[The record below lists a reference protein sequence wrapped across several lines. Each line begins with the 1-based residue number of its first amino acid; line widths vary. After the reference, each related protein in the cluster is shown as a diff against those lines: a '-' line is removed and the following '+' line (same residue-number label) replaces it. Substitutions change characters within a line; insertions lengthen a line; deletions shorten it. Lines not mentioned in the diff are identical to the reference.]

1 MSNKYCRIL
10 IFFFCFSAYS
20 QNKTNLNLINRV
32 SEDSLKKYEYTLASE
47 LFGGRKTH
55 TNKGLLTSEYIS
67 DKFRSNGLKAPFGQS
82 YAQIISNIPKL
93 LHTTQAIND
102 EKISNSL
109 NNVSEHNFAA
119 QNIIGI
125 LRGRNAGE
133 THLVIT
139 AHHDH
144 MGRSEDG
151 ILYGA
156 DDNGSGISALI
167 EVSRILCEAAKQG
180 IRPKRTIVFVSTDAE
195 EKKLVGS
202 EYYVNNPV
210 LPISKTYCNV
220 NFDMIGRIDS
230 THLVSK
236 NLNNYIYC
244 IYKDTTNQVLN
255 DSYLNNL
262 NDKSTQLILDER
274 YENEA
279 ASTVPYS
286 LITRSDHYPFM
297 KKGIPSIWFFS
308 GFHDDYHQTTDTADK
323 ICYPEL
329 KRRVQFVL
337 TLIWNL
343 ANK

>member
-1 MSNKYCRIL
+1 MTKKILYFFIL
-10 IFFFCFSAYS
+10 IFSLSAYS
-20 QNKTNLNLINRV
+20 QNKTYLSIINQV
-32 SEDSLKKYEYTLASE
+32 SEDSLRKYEFTLASE

-55 TNKGLLTSEYIS
+55 TDKGLLTSNYIANC
-67 DKFRSNGLKAPFGQS
+67 FRSNGLKAPFGHS
-82 YAQIISNIPKL
+82 YAQIISVPQKP
-93 LHTTQAIND
+93 LHSAPPLND
-102 EKISNSL
+102 EKISNNL
-109 NNVSEHNFAA
+109 NNVSESNFAA
-119 QNIIGI
+119 QNIIGV
-125 LRGRNAGE
+125 LRGRNSEKA
-133 THLVIT
+133 HLVIT

-167 EVSRILCEAAKQG
+167 EVSRILSQAAKKG

-202 EYYVNNPV
+202 DYYVNNPV

-230 THLVSK
+230 IHLGSK
-236 NLNNYIYC
+236 NLSNYIYC
-244 IYKDTTNQVLN
+244 IYKDTMNQVLN

-262 NDKSTQLILDER
+262 NDKYTQLILDER
-274 YENEA
+274 YEKEA
-279 ASTVPYS
+279 ESKVPYS
-286 LITRSDHYPFM
+286 LVTRSDHYPFM
-297 KKGIPSIWFFS
+297 KKGIPSIWLFS
-308 GFHDDYHQTTDTADK
+308 GFHNDYHQTTDTPDK

-329 KRRVQFVL
+329 KKRVQFVL
-337 TLIWNL
+337 ALIWDL

>member
-1 MSNKYCRIL
+1 MSKIL
-10 IFFFCFSAYS
+10 SFFLILFFCLSAYS
-20 QNKTNLNLINRV
+20 QNKTYLSLISQV
-32 SEDSLKKYEYTLASE
+32 SEDSLRKYEYTLASE

-67 DKFRSNGLKAPFGQS
+67 DKFRSNGLKAPFGRS
-82 YAQIISNIPKL
+82 YAQIIPVSSTQLASNQV
-93 LHTTQAIND
+93 HTD
-102 EKISNSL
+102 EKISNQL
-109 NNVSEHNFAA
+109 NKVSEHNFTA

-125 LRGRNAGE
+125 LKGKNPGE
-133 THLVIT
+133 KHLVIS

-180 IRPKRTIVFVSTDAE
+180 IRPKRSIVFVSTDAE

-202 EYYVNNPV
+202 DYYVNNPV

-220 NFDMIGRIDS
+220 NFDMIGRVDS
-230 THLVSK
+230 LHSVSPDARK
-236 NLNNYIYC
+236 YIYC
-244 IYKDTTNQVLN
+244 IFRDSTNTIFT
-255 DSYLNNL
+255 DSYLNKL
-262 NDKSTQLILDER
+262 NMQYTQLELDER
-274 YENEA
+274 YNKDNGNYKV
-279 ASTVPYS
+279 SV
-286 LITRSDHYPFM
+286 LIGRSDHYSFIR
-297 KKGIPSIWFFS
+297 KGIPSIWLFS

-329 KRRVQFVL
+329 KLRIQFVL
-337 TLIWNL
+337 ALIWNL

>member
-1 MSNKYCRIL
+1 MTKKIP
-10 IFFFCFSAYS
+10 FFFIFIFSLSVYC
-20 QNKTNLNLINRV
+20 QNKTYLSIINQV
-32 SEDSLKKYEYTLASE
+32 SEDSLRKYEFTIASE

-55 TNKGLLTSEYIS
+55 TDKGLLTSNYIANC
-67 DKFRSNGLKAPFGQS
+67 FRSNGLKAPFNQS
-82 YAQIISNIPKL
+82 YVQIISILPRS
-93 LHTTQAIND
+93 LHAAPALND
-102 EKISNSL
+102 EKTLNNL
-109 NNVSEHNFAA
+109 NNVSESNFAA
-119 QNIIGI
+119 QNIIGV
-125 LRGRNAGE
+125 LHGRNLKE

-144 MGRSEDG
+144 MGRCEDG
-151 ILYGA
+151 IFYGA

-167 EVSRILCEAAKQG
+167 EVSRILSQAAKKG
-180 IRPKRTIVFVSTDAE
+180 IRPKRTIIFVSTDAE
-195 EKKLVGS
+195 EKKLIGS
-202 EYYVNNPV
+202 DYYVNNPV

-244 IYKDTTNQVLN
+244 IYKDTINQVLN

-262 NDKSTQLILDER
+262 NEKYTQLILDER
-274 YENEA
+274 YEKEA
-279 ASTVPYS
+279 ESKVPYS

-297 KKGIPSIWFFS
+297 KKGIPSIWLFS
-308 GFHDDYHQTTDTADK
+308 GFHNDYHQTTDTPDK

-329 KRRVQFVL
+329 KKRVQFVL
-337 TLIWNL
+337 ALVWDL